1 MSNKS
6 NEERLKILQER
17 LSQIH
22 EKNNSTN
29 EEGIKKGFLLWE
41 INNNVN
47 DTLYY
52 FCKSH
57 SNMGGIIN
65 FIYLKGDTGATGIQ
79 GNKGF
84 SGATGFNSTSL

>member
-29 EEGIKKGFLLWE
+29 EEGIKEELQE
-41 INNNVN
+41 EH
-47 DTLYY
+47 TQ
-52 FCKSH
+52 KS
-57 SNMGGIIN
+57 NENLVEEPVQKKPKKII
-65 FIYLKGDTGATGIQ
+65 IAAKRA
-79 GNKGF
+79 K
-84 SGATGFNSTSL
+84 